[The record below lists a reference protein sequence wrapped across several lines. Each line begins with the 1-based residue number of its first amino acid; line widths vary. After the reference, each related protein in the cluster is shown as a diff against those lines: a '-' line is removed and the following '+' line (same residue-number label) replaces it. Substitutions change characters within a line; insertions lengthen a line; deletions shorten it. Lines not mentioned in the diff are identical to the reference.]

1 MPEVFRRP
9 RLAAELAGRL
19 LRPGVLD
26 EGLRSGLFLS
36 GLRRT
41 GKTTFLRTDLV
52 PELEARGAVVI
63 YVDLWSD
70 TKASPAA
77 LVQAAV
83 RQTLSQLVT
92 PSSPLLSR
100 LRRIK
105 GLDLGGMGF
114 RFGFQLDQL
123 GEAGGV
129 AFANDFLAKGFEAA
143 FTFVNDDANGL
154 AGEGGELVEIAGEED
169 GAEVGDVPL
178 AGGIGDDETA
188 VGEPGENLGAILGMG
203 LL

>member
-1 MPEVFRRP
+1 VADVFRRP
-9 RLAAELAGRL
+9 RLAAELASRL

-52 PELEARGAVVI
+52 PELEDQGALVI

-83 RQTLSQLVT
+83 RQTLGQLAT
-92 PSSPLLSR
+92 PSSPLLAR
-100 LRRIK
+100 LRRIR

-114 RFGFQLDQL
+114 RFGFQLGQQGCDQPQ
-123 GEAGGV
+123 V
-129 AFANDFLAKGFEAA
+129 RHSR
-143 FTFVNDDANGL
+143 
-154 AGEGGELVEIAGEED
+154 
-169 GAEVGDVPL
+169 PL
-178 AGGIGDDETA
+178 S
-188 VGEPGENLGAILGMG
+188 VSEPGSSLMIGSGFVCGQAGVGFAGASWRLRRLSPVNSMR
-203 LL
+203 